1 MPICGET
8 APAPLS
14 SASTA
19 IESVAGI
26 LITGAGG
33 FTGRYLVR
41 QLAAGGHEV
50 HGTVHAGDALPIEG
64 LSTQHPLNLADQEEV
79 LRIVANV
86 APEKVVHLAA
96 ISFVAHGDVQEMY
109 RTNVVGTRNLFDA
122 LAHSRVTPGAVVLAS
137 SANIY
142 GNATEGVLDESCPPA
157 PVNDYAV
164 TKAAA
169 ELVAG
174 LYKKRLPIIIARPFN
189 YTGRGQSERFLAAKI
204 VAHAR
209 RHEPEIELGN
219 LDVARDF
226 SDVRGVADAYCRL
239 LDCPAAI
246 GETFN
251 ICSGRATA
259 LRELIEIIER
269 ISGHRFKVNTNPR
282 FIRSDE
288 VATLCGSRRKL
299 EQVIGPLFMPPLEE
313 TLRWM
318 IEN

>member
-8 APAPLS
+8 APAFLS
-14 SASTA
+14 SASAA

-96 ISFVAHGDVQEMY
+96 ISFVGHGDVQEMY
-109 RTNVVGTRNLFDA
+109 HTNVVGTRNLFDA
-122 LAHSRVTPGAVVLAS
+122 LAHSRVTPSAVVLAS

-209 RHEPEIELGN
+209 RREPEIELGN

-259 LRELIEIIER
+259 LRELIELIER
-269 ISGHRFKVNTNPR
+269 ISGHRFKVSTNPQ

-299 EQVIGPLFMPPLEE
+299 EQVIGPLLMPPLEE

>member
-1 MPICGET
+1 
-8 APAPLS
+8 
-14 SASTA
+14 
-19 IESVAGI
+19 VARI

-41 QLAAGGHEV
+41 QLAAAGHDV
-50 HGTVHAGDALPIEG
+50 HGTMHADDALPVEG
-64 LSTQHPLNLADQEEV
+64 LSTQHPLDLADQEEV
-79 LRIVANV
+79 SRIVANV

-96 ISFVAHGDVQEMY
+96 ISFVGHRDVHEMY

-122 LAHSRVTPGAVVLAS
+122 LAHGDVTPSAVVLAS

-174 LYKKRLPIIIARPFN
+174 LYRKRLPVIIARPFN

-209 RHEPEIELGN
+209 RRDPEIELGN

-226 SDVRGVADAYCRL
+226 SDVRGVTDAYCRL
-239 LDCPAAI
+239 LDRPAAI

-259 LRELIEIIER
+259 LRELIELVER
-269 ISGHRFKVNTNPR
+269 ISGHRFKVHTNPR
-282 FIRSDE
+282 FVRSDE
-288 VATLCGSRRKL
+288 VATLCGSPRKL
-299 EQVIGPLFMPPLEE
+299 EQAIGPLSMPPLEE